1 MWEQTGEG
9 AALEGAWESRREV
22 ADYFEPPPPKPP
34 KRKVEGRA
42 DDTVYYDFYAEMQV
56 KKLRPMYNP
65 NDSMIVL
72 AEDRERKD
80 ERLLRT
86 LKSAVV
92 WFLQDGP

>member
-1 MWEQTGEG
+1 
-9 AALEGAWESRREV
+9 
-22 ADYFEPPPPKPP
+22 
-34 KRKVEGRA
+34 
-42 DDTVYYDFYAEMQV
+42 MQE

-86 LKSAVV
+86 LKGAVV
-92 WFLQDGP
+92 WFLQDGPQGTDAFFRDHS